1 MTSFLPRILEARRA
15 RVEADRAQLGIDELR
30 REAELLGEPRGFEEA
45 LRAPGMSLIAEF
57 KRASP
62 SRGDLAPHLDP
73 AVQAVAYEEGGARAL
88 SVLTESEFFKG
99 SPQDL
104 VRAREATQLPV
115 LWKDFVLDPYQ
126 VVQARSFAA
135 DAVLVIVRILDDE
148 RLAEILAETDPLG
161 MTALVEVFD
170 EVDLR
175 RALEA
180 GARVVGVNHRDLE
193 TFEEDP
199 QATMR
204 LRKGIPPGVVTV
216 AESAI
221 WMREDVEAYGSI
233 GVDAVLVG
241 EALVR
246 APDPSAKVRELLGA
260 DL

>member
-30 REAELLGEPRGFEEA
+30 REAELRGEPRGFEEA

-104 VRAREATQLPV
+104 VRTREATQLPV

-148 RLAEILAETDPLG
+148 RLAELLAETDALG

-170 EVDLR
+170 EADLR

-246 APDPSAKVRELLGA
+246 APDPSVKVRELLGA